1 MVKYSN
7 YLNQL
12 SQQDEYQKLNEKLN
26 KEIDEQ
32 IQRIIETLNKKI
44 EKITANENSII
55 ELSKNQT
62 ELNEKLNQLKQTEEL
77 YQKWLE
83 LNDQIR
89 DLKNNLST
97 NQLKLKQIQSEEQA
111 QKEKMDN
118 KNKTETESIDLK
130 NKISDLE
137 IIIQNLTA
145 DLSTR
150 QKFEEFDKRF
160 LNLINN
166 LNYLSRIKKNWKDQK
181 EKLTLRISG
190 QFSKSK
196 TFR

>member
-12 SQQDEYQKLNEKLN
+12 SQQNEYQKLNEKLN

-32 IQRIIETLNKKI
+32 IQKIIETLNKKI

-83 LNDQIR
+83 LN
-89 DLKNNLST
+89 
-97 NQLKLKQIQSEEQA
+97 
-111 QKEKMDN
+111 
-118 KNKTETESIDLK
+118 ESD
-130 NKISDLE
+130 
-137 IIIQNLTA
+137 
-145 DLSTR
+145 
-150 QKFEEFDKRF
+150 
-160 LNLINN
+160 
-166 LNYLSRIKKNWKDQK
+166 
-181 EKLTLRISG
+181 SG
-190 QFSKSK
+190 P
-196 TFR
+196 